1 MKHCFYALL
10 LVSLSAC
17 SADRSETGQ
26 VADPNPTIIVTY
38 QVPPATENQI
48 ESVINS
54 LLGVGE
60 DGERIGR
67 ARVLPNRMVVVSA
80 PAAVHPG
87 IDAIIKNL
95 WDTPIGDTQRIR
107 LHYWLVRGEPDV
119 GVVIPHTL
127 ADIEA
132 ALNDA
137 ATTAGPMRFE
147 KLDYVQHSLRSGANA
162 AVSGGILHGRVEAAT
177 VADRVSLNLSLQAPA
192 IRSELRT
199 EMDLASGETVVLAQM
214 GSQVDQETGSSNAVH
229 LFVIRAEAF

>member
-1 MKHCFYALL
+1 MKYPDQWRLEMKHCFYALL

-80 PAAVHPG
+80 PAAVPVTG
-87 IDAIIKNL
+87 
-95 WDTPIGDTQRIR
+95 RR
-107 LHYWLVRGEPDV
+107 LGRGEV
-119 GVVIPHTL
+119 GRP
-127 ADIEA
+127 EA
-132 ALNDA
+132 
-137 ATTAGPMRFE
+137 GSP
-147 KLDYVQHSLRSGANA
+147 
-162 AVSGGILHGRVEAAT
+162 
-177 VADRVSLNLSLQAPA
+177 VAK
-192 IRSELRT
+192 
-199 EMDLASGETVVLAQM
+199 
-214 GSQVDQETGSSNAVH
+214 
-229 LFVIRAEAF
+229 